1 MRHKTNRLNLGARR
15 KAEKSGR
22 RAEFI
27 AVLWLNLKCYRILG
41 RLVRTPV
48 GELDIV
54 AMSPRG
60 VLTIIEVKARRSRSE
75 ALEAI
80 SYRQRER
87 ISRAAKLYLG
97 RRPALRHSQVL
108 FDAILIVPYRV
119 PRHLKDAWR
128 PC

>member
-1 MRHKTNRLNLGARR
+1 MKRKINRVNSSARK

-22 RAEFI
+22 QAEFI
-27 AVLWLNLKCYRILG
+27 AALWLNLKCYRILG
-41 RLVRTPV
+41 RRVRTPV

-54 AMSPRG
+54 AMSPQG
-60 VLTIIEVKARRSRSE
+60 VLAIIEVKARRSQIE

-87 ISRAAKLYLG
+87 ISRAAELYLS
-97 RRPALRHSQVL
+97 RRPALRHSQVR